1 MNDLN
6 PVSQLLTTCDS
17 LGIRLLPDVDGGL
30 SIDAPQDALTPEL
43 LQQLVV
49 AKVDLLAH
57 LAAEQLQTE
66 TPTSATAAAIAVCRC
81 GSTTWQ
87 DVPIHD
93 GRSTRRDCARC
104 ARFVDFSRWY
114 DAVALQDAERAGRVT
129 NEDAL
134 TKGL

>member
-6 PVSQLLTTCDS
+6 PVSQLLATCDS
-17 LGIRLLPDVDGGL
+17 LGIRLLPDADGGL

-43 LQQLVV
+43 LQQLV
-49 AKVDLLAH
+49 ATKVDLLAH

-81 GSTTWQ
+81 GSTAWQ
-87 DVPIHD
+87 DVLIHD

-104 ARFVDFSRWY
+104 GRFIDFSRWY
-114 DAVALQDAERAGRVT
+114 DAVALQDCE
-129 NEDAL
+129 
-134 TKGL
+134 

>member
-6 PVSQLLTTCDS
+6 PVSQLLATCDS

-43 LQQLVV
+43 LQQLV
-49 AKVDLLAH
+49 ATKVDLLAQ

-66 TPTSATAAAIAVCRC
+66 TPTSATAAAMAVCRC
-81 GSTTWQ
+81 GSTAWH
-87 DVPIHD
+87 DVPIHG

-104 ARFVDFSRWY
+104 GRFIDFSRWY
-114 DAVALQDAERAGRVT
+114 DAVALQDDE
-129 NEDAL
+129 
-134 TKGL
+134 

>member
-6 PVSQLLTTCDS
+6 PVSQLLATCDS

-43 LQQLVV
+43 LQQLV
-49 AKVDLLAH
+49 ATKVDLLAQ

-66 TPTSATAAAIAVCRC
+66 TPTSATAAAIASCRC

-87 DVPIHD
+87 DVLIHD

-104 ARFVDFSRWY
+104 GRFIDFSRWY
-114 DAVALQDAERAGRVT
+114 GVVALQDCE
-129 NEDAL
+129 
-134 TKGL
+134 

>member
-6 PVSQLLTTCDS
+6 PVSQLLATCDS

-43 LQQLVV
+43 LQQLV
-49 AKVDLLAH
+49 ANKVNLLAD
-57 LAAEQLQTE
+57 LAAGQLRHEKASSMTGG
-66 TPTSATAAAIAVCRC
+66 AIAACRC
-81 GSTTWQ
+81 GSTTWH

-104 ARFVDFSRWY
+104 ARFIDFSRWY
-114 DAVALQDAERAGRVT
+114 GVVALQAG
-129 NEDAL
+129 E
-134 TKGL
+134 